1 MHAMVNEELLISV
14 KYANTIHFST
24 ISPLLNWKQ
33 LLLLSFVP
41 SWVNFIRMRLFFY
54 LFYIFILDK
63 VLVSRGGRQQPGACL
78 LVGPNIDMKR
88 SIVRN
93 AGCKIFRRLS
103 LKGNTLCN
111 QTVQWQKLSSL
122 SNIRI
127 IRFTGSFPSFLQKHV
142 AILFK
147 TWRENNP
154 KLFSWSFVSVS
165 ELWEQT
171 LTSQNVG

>member
-1 MHAMVNEELLISV
+1 MVSISSAFSVQSPKTKRQIMHAMVNEELLISV

-33 LLLLSFVP
+33 LLFAQFCSIVSKFYSNEIVFL
-41 SWVNFIRMRLFFY
+41 FILYFY
-54 LFYIFILDK
+54 LGQSVGLPW
-63 VLVSRGGRQQPGACL
+63 RGACL

-111 QTVQWQKLSSL
+111 QTVQ
-122 SNIRI
+122 
-127 IRFTGSFPSFLQKHV
+127 
-142 AILFK
+142 
-147 TWRENNP
+147 
-154 KLFSWSFVSVS
+154 
-165 ELWEQT
+165 
-171 LTSQNVG
+171 